1 MRMVKRWDFVPKEGK
16 VPLFSI
22 ADMVKRKE
30 GEAWD
35 ETYPVEV
42 MTIRNKDGLYTKA
55 YHQLLLDMGFPLQR
69 DVEKWCVCC
78 IQIAVTAIVRSLDFP
93 WDPLYSWESKAGKS
107 CHPQN
112 AFCINLTPFLAR

>member
-55 YHQLLLDMGFPLQR
+55 YHQLLLDMGFPPQR
-69 DVEKWCVCC
+69 DVEKWCVCWEVVSC
-78 IQIAVTAIVRSLDFP
+78 WCCSCCVLSDVRVNTRMRRSVHASLV
-93 WDPLYSWESKAGKS
+93 
-107 CHPQN
+107 H
-112 AFCINLTPFLAR
+112 LTPLNSSMTSL

>member
-55 YHQLLLDMGFPLQR
+55 YHQLLLDMGFPPQR
-69 DVEKWCVCC
+69 DVEKWCVC
-78 IQIAVTAIVRSLDFP
+78 
-93 WDPLYSWESKAGKS
+93 
-107 CHPQN
+107 
-112 AFCINLTPFLAR
+112 

>member
-42 MTIRNKDGLYTKA
+42 VTIRNKDGLYTKV
-55 YHQLLLDMGFPLQR
+55 YHQLLLDMGFPPQR

-78 IQIAVTAIVRSLDFP
+78 CVLSDSSFSTSTLLYRSLRSSHS
-93 WDPLYSWESKAGKS
+93 LVSLLSI
-107 CHPQN
+107 PQ
-112 AFCINLTPFLAR
+112 